1 MLQKMIIEGI
11 LKKIAKKWK
20 LDKLIQYVED
30 PNDADERIDKR
41 ETDLVASNKRNDKL
55 EDAVFQQ
62 GKLIEMLL
70 INNNKEKE

>member
-1 MLQKMIIEGI
+1 MIQKMLIEGI

-20 LDKLIQYVED
+20 LDKLIQYVEE
-30 PNDADERIDKR
+30 PNDADERIDKL

-55 EDAVFQQ
+55 ESTVFQQ

>member
-20 LDKLIQYVED
+20 LDKLIQYVEEH
-30 PNDADERIDKR
+30 NDADERIDKL

-55 EDAVFQQ
+55 EDTVFQQ